1 MSGYIE
7 EAQKER
13 ENWLSTLADSNSN
26 NRLSNGQPADSFGGK
41 SLGRTEI
48 NSGENIQLLCHKMRE
63 NRDLDPSEDSV

>member
-13 ENWLSTLADSNSN
+13 ENWFSTLADSNSN
-26 NRLSNGQPADSFGGK
+26 YRFSNAQTADLFGGK

-48 NSGENIQLLCHKMRE
+48 NSGENI
-63 NRDLDPSEDSV
+63 